1 MPTSAT
7 ATAALASSFFRRSPP
22 AATPIPPPAPSIASA
37 RLAVSLAVHAP
48 AFRRHPSCHFAV
60 STDLSSSSSSSAV
73 EEEEQQASAK
83 IGKRVRVKVP
93 LKIYHVAKAPAL
105 DLNGLEGVIKQ
116 YVGVWKGKRISA
128 NLPFKVEF
136 EIGVEGQPRPVKFV
150 AHLKEDEFE
159 YLPSSD

>member
-1 MPTSAT
+1 MPTPAT
-7 ATAALASSFFRRSPP
+7 ATTTTPALASSIFCRCPPFAVPPLPPAVASSPP
-22 AATPIPPPAPSIASA
+22 AAILAARAPVAQ
-37 RLAVSLAVHAP
+37 RRVSCQIV
-48 AFRRHPSCHFAV
+48 V
-60 STDLSSSSSSSAV
+60 STDLSSSSSEV
-73 EEEEQQASAK
+73 EEEEQQAAAK

-93 LKIYHVAKAPAL
+93 LKVYHVQKAPEL

-136 EIGVEGQPRPVKFV
+136 KIDVEGQPRPVKFFT
-150 AHLKEDEFE
+150 HLKEDEFE